1 MARNKKLA
9 KKFVNQNYKFRKLI
23 KSERTTIR
31 TLKKGLYDKPRFW
44 VAERRATDLMVRK
57 VGRRRRVSET
67 VLLRLQ
73 KLQKRLLNNTSPL
86 KMRQQ
91 RRQ

>member
-23 KSERTTIR
+23 KSERTTIH